1 MKRDDYMKKSSNKD
15 YIYIFTLIL
24 LFLVIIF
31 SIVGLKYVNGS
42 TVDWDSQHVIFPEYF
57 RNLFYK
63 THDLFPSFAFNI
75 GAGENIYNFSYYGL
89 LSPMVLISYIF
100 PFIKMIDFIQIYM
113 ILLVIISIVLMY
125 FWLRKRFDTKLSI
138 IGTILFLLASPIIY
152 HTHRHLMFINYMP
165 FLIMGLYGVDS
176 YFDKNKKSLLIISI
190 FLIIMSSYYYS
201 VGSIIA
207 IVLYALYK
215 YMEINK
221 KITFKSFIIDGLKFI
236 FPIIIAILMS
246 CVLLLPTAYTLL
258 NGRADITSSVDIMK
272 LLIPK
277 FNLSEILYN
286 SYTIGVTS
294 IFILAIIYGYTIKEK
309 NYKFLSIV
317 FSILIL
323 FPIIIYLLS
332 GFMYVRGKVLIPL
345 LPIAILLITTF
356 IDKLKYEK
364 NKVFNI
370 LILVVSIIEI
380 YIYITTNKPI
390 LILEVIAIL
399 IGYLIT
405 LKFKNKNYLIYITCV
420 SALICCLASNYS
432 ETLVTKEDIKLQ
444 YNTSNYDKL
453 NVLLEEDENIY
464 RIANN
469 IMEMKNLNRVVN
481 TNYYLP
487 SIYSSL
493 ENQYYYDFATKS
505 ISNEMENRIS
515 TAISST
521 KNILFNTYIGSKY
534 MISDNVPIGYK
545 NIENSD
551 IYVNDKV
558 LPIGYSTTKVLDK
571 ETYNTLEYP
580 EKAYALLT
588 NIIVD
593 NSDNVDYKNVIKEE
607 TLKYTEEHKNIQIE
621 KNGDNYII
629 NSEDNGKLI
638 LTLDKTYKNKILFIT
653 FDMNYSERCGIGD
666 TSITINNVKNTL
678 SCRTWT
684 YHNKNYKFEY
694 SISSEEIKELN
705 IEFTKGKYNISNIK
719 VYSLDYSKITDFV
732 DSVDVFKINKEKTIG
747 DTIEGEINVN
757 ANGYFILT
765 IPYEEKG
772 FTIYLDNK
780 IIEYEKVDDTFIG
793 FPINEGHHD
802 IKIVYTAPYLPEGM
816 VVSIVG
822 YLIFLPII
830 YSDIF
835 KKKKK

>member
-1 MKRDDYMKKSSNKD
+1 MKKNNNKD
-15 YIYIFTLIL
+15 IIYIFSLIL
-24 LFLVIIF
+24 LFLVILF
-31 SIVGLKYVNGS
+31 SVVGLKYVNGS

-63 THDLFPSFAFNI
+63 TGDLFPSFAFNI

-100 PFIKMIDFIQIYM
+100 PFVRMLDFIQIFM

-125 FWLRKRFDTKLSI
+125 YWLRKRFDRKLSI

-165 FLIMGLYGVDS
+165 FLIMGLYGVDN
-176 YFDKNKKSLLIISI
+176 YFDKNNKTLLIISI

-207 IVLYALYK
+207 ITLYALYK

-221 KITFKSFIIDGLKFI
+221 KMPFKLFIKDALKYI

-258 NGRADITSSVDIMK
+258 NGRPDITSSVDIVK

-277 FNLSEILYN
+277 FNISEILYN

-294 IFILAIIYGYTIKEK
+294 ILILAIVYGYTIKEK
-309 NYKFLSIV
+309 NYKFLSII
-317 FSILIL
+317 FSLIII

-356 IDKLKYEK
+356 IDKLKYDK
-364 NKVFNI
+364 NKLFNI
-370 LILVVSIIEI
+370 LILIVSIIEI

-390 LILEVIAIL
+390 LILEVVAIL
-399 IGYLIT
+399 IGYIIT
-405 LKFKNKNYLIYITCV
+405 LKFKNKNYLMYIACI

-432 ETLVTKEDIKLQ
+432 ETLVTKEDIALQ
-444 YNTSNYDKL
+444 YNTYNYDKL
-453 NVLLEEDENIY
+453 NVLLEKDENIY
-464 RIANN
+464 RVANN

-493 ENQYYYDFATKS
+493 ENQYYYNFATNN
-505 ISNEMENRIS
+505 IGNEMENRIS

-534 MISDNVPIGYK
+534 MISDTNVPIGY
-545 NIENSD
+545 NNVENSN
-551 IYVNDKV
+551 IFINEKV
-558 LPIGYSTTKVLDK
+558 LPIGYATTKVLSK
-571 ETYNTLEYP
+571 NTYDTLEYP
-580 EKAYALLT
+580 EKQYALLT

-593 NSDNVDYKNVIKEE
+593 NSYNIDYKNSIKEE
-607 TLKYTEEHKNIQIE
+607 KLKYTEEHKNIEIE
-621 KNGDNYII
+621 KQENNYII
-629 NSEDNGKLI
+629 NSEDNGKLV

-666 TSITINNVKNTL
+666 TSITINDVKNTL

-694 SISSEEIKELN
+694 SISANEIKELN
-705 IEFTKGKYNISNIK
+705 IEFTKGKYDISNIQ
-719 VYSLDYSKITDFV
+719 VYSLDT
-732 DSVDVFKINKEKTIG
+732 FKINKEKTIG
-747 DTIEGEINVN
+747 DTIEGDINVN
-757 ANGYFILT
+757 TNGYFILT

-816 VVSIVG
+816 ILSIIG

-830 YSDIF
+830 FSDIF
-835 KKKKK
+835 KKKNIKIK